1 MWNNPETSS
10 TTKIGEH
17 IPYWYSISNIFGFDH
32 IKDKHTLWRGKDRM
46 KRFCKSLRKQAQR
59 ITGFEKKKMLPLT
72 NKVLKSQEDAK
83 KCYICGKYFIKS
95 SLEI

>member
-1 MWNNPETSS
+1 
-10 TTKIGEH
+10 
-17 IPYWYSISNIFGFDH
+17 
-32 IKDKHTLWRGKDRM
+32 M

-59 ITGFEKKKMLPLT
+59 ITGFEKKTMLPLT